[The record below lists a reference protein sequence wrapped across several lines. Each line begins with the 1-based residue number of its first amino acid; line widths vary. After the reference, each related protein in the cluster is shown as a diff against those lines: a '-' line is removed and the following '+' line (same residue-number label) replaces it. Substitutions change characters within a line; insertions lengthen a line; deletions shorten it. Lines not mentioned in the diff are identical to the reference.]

1 LQVIALLCRCCDDVK
16 TSASLENAKA
26 LGVAG
31 AADAVVAALTKHGIS
46 SDNRIIEMASDA
58 IRCLSCVASNRTR
71 LGDAGACEALAR
83 ALIKVSCHP
92 YLAPYIAPI

>member
-1 LQVIALLCRCCDDVK
+1 
-16 TSASLENAKA
+16 
-26 LGVAG
+26 
-31 AADAVVAALTKHGIS
+31 LTKHGIS
-46 SDNRIIEMASDA
+46 SDNRIIETASDA

-92 YLAPYIAPI
+92 SVEPPCPMICKFHTQPFISLTLPHVSPSTSPPCRRTRSQSWRAG